1 MSHVHSCMLCLHR
14 KMWAQPF
21 TLFCRSISAAYEMVK
36 LDYKN
41 VKILKG
47 GLSDW
52 IRQERPLEE

>member
-1 MSHVHSCMLCLHR
+1 MPMQL
-14 KMWAQPF
+14 WAALAWAGVWGQ
-21 TLFCRSISAAYEMVK
+21 LLSLLCRSISAAYEMVK

>member
-1 MSHVHSCMLCLHR
+1 MILTHSCMLRMHGL
-14 KMWAQPF
+14 MWAQ
-21 TLFCRSISAAYEMVK
+21 LFSSLCRSISAAYEMVK

-52 IRQERPLEE
+52 VRQERPLEE

>member
-1 MSHVHSCMLCLHR
+1 MSTIHSCGLRLHR
-14 KMWAQPF
+14 QLWAQ
-21 TLFCRSISAAYEMVK
+21 LSASLCRSISAAYEMVK

-41 VKILKG
+41 IKILKG